1 MRRKNRTK
9 EEYKILGKELIEY
22 YFNNPH
28 ANSSKY
34 MSEKFDVDEV
44 SIRTILS
51 KEFKRR
57 YDNSLSR
64 KFLKYELCNKEQS
77 GQTKSI

>member
-9 EEYKILGKELIEY
+9 EEYKRLGKKLIEY

-51 KEFKRR
+51 KELKRR

-64 KFLKYELCNKEQS
+64 KFMNQ
-77 GQTKSI
+77 